1 MPDHCQLVVLEYT
14 PVGTA
19 TYRWPTMQLTL
30 QGLVQTDTAL
40 AQLRRRRQSNS
51 NGRVVFTD
59 QAYAD
64 DPAALGE
71 TLTEF
76 LRRHPRVG

>member
-1 MPDHCQLVVLEYT
+1 M
-14 PVGTA
+14 
-19 TYRWPTMQLTL
+19 
-30 QGLVQTDTAL
+30 QTDTAL